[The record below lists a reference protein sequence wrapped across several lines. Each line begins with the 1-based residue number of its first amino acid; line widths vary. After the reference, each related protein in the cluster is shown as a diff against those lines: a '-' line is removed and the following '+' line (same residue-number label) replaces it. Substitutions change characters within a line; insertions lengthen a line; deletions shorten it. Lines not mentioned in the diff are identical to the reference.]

1 MKHLPTSA
9 AAVLHHNNDFLYSN
23 LTQYLIELP
32 KPSKTN
38 MKKMYQIHNIFKN
51 FENLTIFFQNSC
63 CKVEVTR
70 LDIESKYSIKKPLL

>member
-51 FENLTIFFQNSC
+51 VTFNLY
-63 CKVEVTR
+63 
-70 LDIESKYSIKKPLL
+70 LPKYKEAFGPKNPK

>member
-1 MKHLPTSA
+1 MALLSVVKHLPTSA
-9 AAVLHHNNDFLYSN
+9 ANVLQQNNDFLYSN

-51 FENLTIFFQNSC
+51 
-63 CKVEVTR
+63 VT
-70 LDIESKYSIKKPLL
+70 SNFYFPK